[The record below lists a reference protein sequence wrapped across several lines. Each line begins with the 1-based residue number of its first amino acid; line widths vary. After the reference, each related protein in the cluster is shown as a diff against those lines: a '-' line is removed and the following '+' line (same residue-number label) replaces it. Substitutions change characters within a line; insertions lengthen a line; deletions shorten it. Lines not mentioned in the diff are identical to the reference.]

1 MHWRLISKKKINEIG
16 QPQKCFFCDAVNPS
30 IIINVLADYAVNAF
44 YLYAKP
50 CNSPVDKETGVSPEI
65 AMSQLLKSDKPV
77 GEVVF
82 RVLRQKYAN
91 DHIKECG
98 WDAFDPH
105 SLYKV
110 AISFVNARNTY
121 WDMACRSLKSES
133 RFFNEEVKKF
143 LNRYLK
149 ILPRLR

>member
-1 MHWRLISKKKINEIG
+1 
-16 QPQKCFFCDAVNPS
+16 
-30 IIINVLADYAVNAF
+30 
-44 YLYAKP
+44 
-50 CNSPVDKETGVSPEI
+50 
-65 AMSQLLKSDKPV
+65 MSQLLKSDKPV